1 MSSIQSEFATKL
13 RTATKFCNIMTP
25 GYDEVELGNNNTPIP
40 FIIIK
45 ETLDIAITS
54 SSVQT
59 FINNGNTPNQGDEYQ
74 AKMMGGKKLITSLGP
89 NMITYIRNLIN
100 TQDILGAPYDGEL
113 LIYIKPVMTK
123 VQIAQPNN
131 VNALIDSVIFGINDQ
146 APTSDE
152 YIGGEFSNNY
162 YSSWVFYSPLTV
174 RYVSSA
180 STTGYRYITFTTDF
194 TED

>member
-1 MSSIQSEFATKL
+1 
-13 RTATKFCNIMTP
+13 MTP